1 MFYSLRNRFFLIFT
15 CLLTVPFILLSILI
29 PSLFTSV
36 IKDQTQNLVKEKMEQ
51 YSLYVESI
59 TKQAQDLGKQVLINQ
74 TTQDWLKLETGYWAK
89 SNEEILLKKKEL
101 GMLLNSIRI
110 NNSNDMSV
118 SVFLYDGTGAPANNL
133 KLKEENWYIDF
144 MVNEQNF
151 IKSHIDHPSAGG
163 ESINSYI
170 LPLFNLSTL
179 ESSGI
184 IKVNFPSSLFESALD
199 NMLIGKKG
207 HAYLID
213 SSGSN
218 VLQNKIQIPDAVIEK
233 TVGNIGESRDKKG
246 LIEMDYQGETYFVFY
261 HMLPVGDWIFISEVT
276 KSNLFSEVNNIQNNL
291 LIISAIVFLLTIFT
305 SYMLSSNITKP
316 IGKLTKAMG
325 YIEHGD
331 FHGAQQ
337 YLPTIK
343 SNNHEV
349 GYLVKVF
356 KHTIGRLKSLIE
368 TEYEA
373 NLRRKDAEYK
383 ALLLQINPHFL
394 NNTLEI
400 IGGLAAQGKNREVMK
415 ISVYLGKMMRYS
427 LNTKSNIVRLGE
439 EMNYIRNYTNI
450 LKLRYEDNINIE
462 IEEDSEIRQIPIIKF
477 ILQPLVE
484 NAVKYSFVEK
494 KNAEIYISTK
504 RVDDQIFLSIEDK
517 GVGISDDVI
526 KDLMRHEDFNE
537 TNNVLESKGNSIGL
551 KNVIGRLLLYYGKNF
566 SYKIESKENEG
577 TRITLCIY
585 IKRGDFDVEG
595 DHYR

>member
-1 MFYSLRNRFFLIFT
+1 
-15 CLLTVPFILLSILI
+15 
-29 PSLFTSV
+29 
-36 IKDQTQNLVKEKMEQ
+36 
-51 YSLYVESI
+51 
-59 TKQAQDLGKQVLINQ
+59 
-74 TTQDWLKLETGYWAK
+74 
-89 SNEEILLKKKEL
+89 
-101 GMLLNSIRI
+101 
-110 NNSNDMSV
+110 
-118 SVFLYDGTGAPANNL
+118 
-133 KLKEENWYIDF
+133 
-144 MVNEQNF
+144 
-151 IKSHIDHPSAGG
+151 
-163 ESINSYI
+163 
-170 LPLFNLSTL
+170 
-179 ESSGI
+179 
-184 IKVNFPSSLFESALD
+184 
-199 NMLIGKKG
+199 
-207 HAYLID
+207 
-213 SSGSN
+213 
-218 VLQNKIQIPDAVIEK
+218 EK

-276 KSNLFSEVNNIQNNL
+276 KSDLFSEVNNIQNNL
-291 LIISAIVFLLTIFT
+291 LIISAIVFLLTILT

-477 ILQPLVE
+477 IFQPWEE
-484 NAVKYSFVEK
+484 NAVRYSFVKK
-494 KNAEIYISTK
+494 KNAKIYSSTK
-504 RVDDQIFLSIEDK
+504 RVDDQIFISIEDK
-517 GVGISDDVI
+517 GVGIYEDVI
-526 KDLMRHEDFNE
+526 KDLMRHEDYNE